1 MPFTQYIRSKDDVV
15 DGTGAMSNNRE
26 VGVTNRAELRFVE
39 EAQTAFHFLV
49 QELGFRLVKCEP
61 PTFVRYESNELFLN
75 VYHGRLSYEIDVE
88 IGRILDPYQRRY
100 WIADVLGAI
109 LSWEDKSRTYFQ
121 ASNQKALRGC
131 IQVIADLVA
140 THDLPMLAGD
150 LGVLDRVAA
159 YASEKNAA
167 YTRQLVEQPVRDAA
181 HKAWRAKDY
190 VRVRELYGSIRD
202 SLTPVERKRLEYA
215 EKHAAH
221 PA

>member
-1 MPFTQYIRSKDDVV
+1 M
-15 DGTGAMSNNRE
+15 DGTAEMSKHRE
-26 VGVTNRAELRFVE
+26 ASVTNRAELRFVE
-39 EAQTAFHFLV
+39 NAQTAFHFLV
-49 QELGFRLVKCEP
+49 EELGFHLVKCEP
-61 PTFVRYESNELFLN
+61 PTFLRYQSNKLFVN

-88 IGRILDPYQRRY
+88 IGRLSDPDQRRY

-109 LSWEDKSRTYFQ
+109 LGWKDKSMTYFQ

-140 THDLPMLAGD
+140 KHYRPMLAGD
-150 LGVLDRVAA
+150 LSVLDRVAA
-159 YASEKNAA
+159 YGSEKNAA

-190 VRVRELYGSIRD
+190 VKVRELYGSIRD
-202 SLTPVERKRLEYA
+202 SLVPVERKRLEYA

>member
-1 MPFTQYIRSKDDVV
+1 M
-15 DGTGAMSNNRE
+15 DGTAEMSKHRE
-26 VGVTNRAELRFVE
+26 ACVTNRAELRFVE

-49 QELGFRLVKCEP
+49 KELGFRLVKCEP
-61 PTFVRYESNELFLN
+61 PTFLRYESNELFVN

-88 IGRILDPYQRRY
+88 IGRLSDPNQRRY

-109 LSWEDKSRTYFQ
+109 LGWKDKSMTYFQ

-131 IQVIADLVA
+131 IHMIADLVA
-140 THDLPMLAGD
+140 KHYRPMLAGD
-150 LGVLDRVAA
+150 LAVLDRVAA
-159 YASEKNAA
+159 YSSEKNAA

-181 HKAWRAKDY
+181 DKAWREKDY

-221 PA
+221 PS